1 MDENLSK
8 SLRGGYRERKLAN
21 VPLYVLEAELW
32 EWPLVLLTVII
43 CKMVCI
49 LSCIIRNVV
58 YICGNTSLQSLLS
71 FVGSYGLGISRNVMA

>member
-32 EWPLVLLTVII
+32 ELSQLTKLNKDTRKKV
-43 CKMVCI
+43 K
-49 LSCIIRNVV
+49 
-58 YICGNTSLQSLLS
+58 
-71 FVGSYGLGISRNVMA
+71 